1 MGKADPASPVSVLH
15 PEEPHTHPLHEEK
28 PPNLRSLQE
37 PGRVS
42 RPSRLS
48 SKQRALF
55 QVASSHHF
63 VEEQAEEKPLGPKQG
78 PESSVV
84 TRSRDRGTD
93 WAPSKLSLQEAV
105 RVIGEFSTDQTQG
118 GPHETSL
125 YYTANPSFLVS
136 EETRGENASFLADSV
151 MIGRSKLSQD
161 GHEAYKKGPT
171 AKGSHKIGEEETQAS
186 RNKVGQKS
194 VPSYNRPSPFSQA
207 GELGL
212 EIADVSRRPYKLPAP
227 EALDVQTPGKHAED
241 PILKG
246 GRVWAEDPVLK
257 GGTVWASG
265 GDSGSESVEDEAE
278 GYQARKVGSVRSAR
292 SFQDRL
298 RAYEAL
304 NWESSGEE
312 ELDARVL
319 KASGERR
326 GTGEMRDTSWGSEK
340 AERMTEGEGSSD
352 KQIKFATVGGRLFA
366 AYDIRGS
373 PISHTKSHLVD
384 DGGLMGR

>member
-1 MGKADPASPVSVLH
+1 MAKTDPASPVSVLR
-15 PEEPHTHPLHEEK
+15 PEEPHTPPLHEEK
-28 PPNLRSLQE
+28 PPDLRSVHE

-55 QVASSHHF
+55 QLASSHHF
-63 VEEQAEEKPLGPKQG
+63 AEEQAEEKPPGSKQG
-78 PESSVV
+78 PQSSEV
-84 TRSRDRGTD
+84 TGSRDRGTD

-105 RVIGEFSTDQTQG
+105 RVIGEFSTDQTRG
-118 GPHETSL
+118 GSPETFL
-125 YYTANPSFLVS
+125 YYTANPDFLVS
-136 EETRGENASFLADSV
+136 EETRGENASFLSRD
-151 MIGRSKLSQD
+151 D
-161 GHEAYKKGPT
+161 HEAYKMGTT
-171 AKGSHKIGEEETQAS
+171 AKGSHKIGERETQAS
-186 RNKVGQKS
+186 RNKVDQKR
-194 VPSYNRPSPFSQA
+194 VPSHNRPSPFSQA
-207 GELGL
+207 GESGL

-227 EALDVQTPGKHAED
+227 ESLDVQTPGKHAED

-246 GRVWAEDPVLK
+246 GRVWAEDAVLK
-257 GGTVWASG
+257 GDTVWASG

-278 GYQARKVGSVRSAR
+278 GYQARKVGSVRSTR

-312 ELDARVL
+312 EVEARVL

-326 GTGEMRDTSWGSEK
+326 GAAEMWDTSWNSEK
-340 AERMTEGEGSSD
+340 ADRMTEGEGDSD
-352 KQIKFATVGGRLFA
+352 KQIKFATVGGRLSA

-373 PISHTKSHLVD
+373 PISETKAHLVD
-384 DGGLMGR
+384 DGGLNGR